1 MIAEQ
6 SLAIDPQACDPSTA
20 HAVLGS
26 PTSARRLSLKT
37 NFSWTF
43 FGNLTYAACQWGMLS
58 ALAKLGTPEMVGQYA
73 LGLAIT
79 APVVMLS
86 NLQLR
91 GVLATD
97 ANEEYRLSDYL
108 TLRVITSAVALLAV
122 VILVSISAY
131 RQSTAFV
138 IFGVAVA
145 KSFESISDI
154 TYGYLQHR
162 ERMDRIAQSMMI
174 RGLLGM
180 IALWTGLVLTGSVLV
195 GVVGMAAVWGAIL
208 VFFDLRGLRRDAPE
222 LPPIAALLHPA
233 TMRWQS
239 VWRLAVVAA
248 PLGVVMM
255 LVSLNVNLPRYAIQH
270 YGGERS
276 LGVFAAVAYT
286 MVAGTTIIGALAQ
299 SATPRLAQYYAAGQV
314 KRFWSLMGKLLLVG
328 LALGIGGISVALTG
342 GAYMLRI
349 LFRPEYA
356 SSANVLSWM
365 MGAAAI
371 SYLASFLGFGLTAAR
386 RFNVQVGLYGL
397 VSAVVA
403 VFSFAL
409 VPRYGLVGGAWA
421 MAFGAGVQLAAAA
434 VLLNGAMRACV
445 SLADRGR

>member
-1 MIAEQ
+1 
-6 SLAIDPQACDPSTA
+6 
-20 HAVLGS
+20 
-26 PTSARRLSLKT
+26 
-37 NFSWTF
+37 
-43 FGNLTYAACQWGMLS
+43 MLS
-58 ALAKLGTPEMVGQYA
+58 ALAKLGTPEMVGRYA
-73 LGLAIT
+73 LGLAVT
-79 APVVMLS
+79 GPVVMLS

-108 TLRVITSAVALLAV
+108 TLRVVTSVAALLAV
-122 VILVSISAY
+122 VILILCSSY
-131 RQSTAFV
+131 RRSTAFV
-138 IFGVAVA
+138 ILGVAVA
-145 KSFESISDI
+145 KTFESVSDI
-154 TYGYLQHR
+154 VYGYLQHH

-180 IALWTGLVLTGSVLV
+180 VALWFGLLITGSVLV
-195 GVVGMAAVWGAIL
+195 GVVGMAAVWGGIL
-208 VFFDLRGLRRDAPE
+208 VLFDLRGLRRDAPDV
-222 LPPIAALLHPA
+222 PPIATLLHPA

-286 MVAGTTIIGALAQ
+286 MVAGTTIISALAQ
-299 SATPRLAQYYAAGQV
+299 SATPRLAQYYATGQV
-314 KRFWSLMGKLLLVG
+314 AGFWSLMVKLLLVG
-328 LALGIGGISVALTG
+328 LALGIAGIGIALSA

-356 SSANVLSWM
+356 ASANVLSWM
-365 MGAAAI
+365 MGAAAV

-386 RFNVQVGLYGL
+386 RFNVQLALYAL

-403 VFSFAL
+403 LASFAL
-409 VPRYGLVGGAWA
+409 VPRYGLVGAAWA
-421 MAFGAGVQLAAAA
+421 MTLGAGVQFAAAA
-434 VLLNGAMRACV
+434 FLLNDALRGDRT
-445 SLADRGR
+445 RGRS